1 MTSATFATDLPHYT
15 YANLRR
21 DWFGALAYGL
31 RWVVGV
37 V

>member
-1 MTSATFATDLPHYT
+1 MTTAGWTIDLPHYT

-21 DWFGALAYGL
+21 DWWGTMAYGL